1 VSALNLARR
10 ARVADLVGVAERR
23 EASGVIVRD
32 RLLLVVSDNRW
43 IPA

>member
-1 VSALNLARR
+1 MLARC

-32 RLLLVVSDNRW
+32 GLLLVVSDNTW